1 MDGGGSNQHHSPTH
15 NTRTGLGITIV
26 SRTLY
31 TVLQLCVTQSGMFYI
46 LYRTGTGSAA
56 VRGAPNGLRMVF
68 KIHQAGHSPWSTK
81 PI

>member
-31 TVLQLCVTQSGMFYI
+31 TVTTVVRDPEWNVLYTVQNGDGERSGS
-46 LYRTGTGSAA
+46 RGPEWSA
-56 VRGAPNGLRMVF
+56 NG
-68 KIHQAGHSPWSTK
+68 I
-81 PI
+81 